1 MRGQFFSCRASV
13 GAASAADLP
22 MKGVPYAAPPPVFGW
37 TGFHIG
43 GHAGAGV
50 LLDRGF
56 RSQGSLLNGPE
67 ALADRH
73 GISGLAGGQI
83 GYNWQMGM
91 FVLGIEGESFWSG
104 AICGWFMCPLRN
116 RISVLR
122 LRRTLGLR
130 GSSKFS

>member
-83 GYNWQMGM
+83 GYNWQMVCSFSASRAKAFGQARSVVGLCVH
-91 FVLGIEGESFWSG
+91 FATGFQFFASGVL
-104 AICGWFMCPLRN
+104 
-116 RISVLR
+116 
-122 LRRTLGLR
+122 
-130 GSSKFS
+130 

>member
-1 MRGQFFSCRASV
+1 
-13 GAASAADLP
+13 
-22 MKGVPYAAPPPVFGW
+22 MKAVPYAAPPPVFGW

-91 FVLGIEGESFWSG
+91 FVLGIEGEGFGQARSVVGLCVHFATGFQFFASG
-104 AICGWFMCPLRN
+104 
-116 RISVLR
+116 VL
-122 LRRTLGLR
+122 
-130 GSSKFS
+130 